1 MTIDKNALESALMQ
15 PGEAYIVRGEFKT
28 AESIVDIRFKR
39 WKVLDEAARAYLA
52 ILNAVD
58 SGEAALVPTNSSP
71 DMMLSGLKAF
81 VADVQERLGKHKKND
96 EKLDHDELLQLQGFR
111 MGAVTHNTWE
121 IRAAWYAMLRAAGR
135 HPLLGGE

>member
-1 MTIDKNALESALMQ
+1 MMIDKNALAEALQ
-15 PGEAYIVRGEFKT
+15 RLEPNRHGAAYVGDGGGT
-28 AESIVDIRFKR
+28 MKR
-39 WKVLDEAARAYLA
+39 YDMSLCMGAAYKHLA

-58 SGEAALVPTNSSP
+58 AGEVALVPTNSSP

>member
-1 MTIDKNALESALMQ
+1 MIDKNALAEAILCGKIQSILFDDPRMRSTNAILL
-15 PGEAYIVRGEFKT
+15 EAAKAYI
-28 AESIVDIRFKR
+28 
-39 WKVLDEAARAYLA
+39 A